1 MQGFARND
9 KGDGQQDQADTRSKP
24 RSEQFTEDR
33 HADHHCRQ
41 RLQSP
46 HNSMYSNGKF
56 YKGKKNISDNTE
68 FFDNFS
74 KEVDLQVSVFYGDT
88 RVATSLVDDQ
98 GNRMVGEQASPEVV
112 EVVLNQGQEYYS
124 DSIDLGGTEYYGSYA
139 PLYQHNSDEII
150 GMTFVGLNADLVD
163 SVYHS
168 NLTKN
173 IIFLCIVM
181 LAGVGATIAFVVV
194 LLGAI
199 RNVISNLDAVAQ
211 GSLNTEV
218 GNKLVQRS
226 DEIGDIA
233 RSVHA
238 LIQNMAEV
246 ITSIFRTSE
255 SLDKISTGFEESFG
269 SMTEYITNVDT
280 AVEEM
285 AKGSTQQAQETQ
297 NVSSEV
303 QGMGDAIESTTG
315 NIENLVGS
323 TNKMRDYNR
332 SVDNTLVELIK
343 ISDETKEAF
352 DIVYE
357 QTNVTNQSAQ
367 EIQSA
372 ADVITDIAD
381 QTNLL
386 SLNASIEA
394 ARAGEHGKGFAVVA
408 DEIRKLAEQSRE
420 SASQITGIIEL
431 LIRNSN
437 TTVDTMK
444 KVTDMID
451 QQGEELNQTK
461 SVFGDLDKEIGMV
474 GDAVDNIRNEVEQLN
489 NLKNSVMGAVDNLA
503 AIAQENAASTEETSA
518 SMQQLG
524 NLVAEC
530 KKDVEQIVI
539 MSETL
544 AKNTNKFTLKAD
556 SDQSIF
562 ENVVENLKNEETPM
576 EDTSLADVDSE
587 SEK

>member
-1 MQGFARND
+1 M
-9 KGDGQQDQADTRSKP
+9 
-24 RSEQFTEDR
+24 
-33 HADHHCRQ
+33 
-41 RLQSP
+41 
-46 HNSMYSNGKF
+46 
-56 YKGKKNISDNTE
+56 
-68 FFDNFS
+68 
-74 KEVDLQVSVFYGDT
+74 
-88 RVATSLVDDQ
+88 
-98 GNRMVGEQASPEVV
+98 
-112 EVVLNQGQEYYS
+112 
-124 DSIDLGGTEYYGSYA
+124 
-139 PLYQHNSDEII
+139 
-150 GMTFVGLNADLVD
+150 
-163 SVYHS
+163 
-168 NLTKN
+168 
-173 IIFLCIVM
+173 
-181 LAGVGATIAFVVV
+181 
-194 LLGAI
+194 
-199 RNVISNLDAVAQ
+199 
-211 GSLNTEV
+211 
-218 GNKLVQRS
+218 
-226 DEIGDIA
+226 
-233 RSVHA
+233 
-238 LIQNMAEV
+238 
-246 ITSIFRTSE
+246 
-255 SLDKISTGFEESFG
+255 
-269 SMTEYITNVDT
+269 
-280 AVEEM
+280 
-285 AKGSTQQAQETQ
+285 
-297 NVSSEV
+297 
-303 QGMGDAIESTTG
+303 
-315 NIENLVGS
+315 
-323 TNKMRDYNR
+323 
-332 SVDNTLVELIK
+332 
-343 ISDETKEAF
+343 
-352 DIVYE
+352 
-357 QTNVTNQSAQ
+357 
-367 EIQSA
+367 
-372 ADVITDIAD
+372 
-381 QTNLL
+381 

-420 SASQITGIIEL
+420 SASQITGIIEM